1 MNATV
6 FLSFSTCLLLKFCLP
21 VAFFT
26 NNDKIIV
33 EITKP
38 QIAYKFTTGIFL
50 HLKSSAF
57 IKEERANTYLSDRT
71 FYAII

>member
-38 QIAYKFTTGIFL
+38 QIAYKFTAGIFL
-50 HLKSSAF
+50 HLDLPLLLRKKGQ
-57 IKEERANTYLSDRT
+57 IHTYQTGPSML
-71 FYAII
+71 

>member
-26 NNDKIIV
+26 NNDKIILENAV
-33 EITKP
+33 GK
-38 QIAYKFTTGIFL
+38 IAYKFELEFIYIFSVL
-50 HLKSSAF
+50 LQCFNIVEMHSYQ
-57 IKEERANTYLSDRT
+57 TYPCML
-71 FYAII
+71 